1 MNIHGS
7 RSCKLIETI
16 DFSEVVVHYIMFEG
30 SDSNVQKLLKGA
42 GFIETPKSRFKSSFD
57 MLFENPKW

>member
-1 MNIHGS
+1 M
-7 RSCKLIETI
+7 IETI